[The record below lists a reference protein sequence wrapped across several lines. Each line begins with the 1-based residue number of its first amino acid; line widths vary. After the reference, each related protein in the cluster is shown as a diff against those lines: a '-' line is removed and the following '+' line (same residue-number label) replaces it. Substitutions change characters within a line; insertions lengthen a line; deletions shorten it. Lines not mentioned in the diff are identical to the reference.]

1 MGFAREDHSCQA
13 PSGAF
18 RVSSTAGRGLG
29 GVAFVPREEQDV
41 IEPSVRKTRSWVSTW
56 ISPVLPSLVDAKWI
70 SDTVMAEP
78 GWKERELTL
87 VPRNWSAALK
97 HL

>member
-1 MGFAREDHSCQA
+1 M
-13 PSGAF
+13 
-18 RVSSTAGRGLG
+18 
-29 GVAFVPREEQDV
+29 AFVPREEQDV

-56 ISPVLPSLVDAKWI
+56 IKPGFPSFVDAKWI

-78 GWKERELTL
+78 GRKESELTL
-87 VPRNWSAALK
+87 VSGNLSAALK